1 MMAVMSVALMDG
13 DTRAEY
19 EHDIDVA
26 LAGSFPA
33 SDPLPWTLGVS
44 EMREPHLARPH
55 AAAEDVIVDSSAA
68 RRRLASFAELFGLL
82 MLVPIAIL
90 LIGMPIAAAVRAAV
104 AVVMRL
110 NP

>member
-1 MMAVMSVALMDG
+1 MSVTLLDRQ
-13 DTRAEY
+13 TRAEY

-33 SDPLPWTLGVS
+33 SDPLPWTLGVPDT
-44 EMREPHLARPH
+44 REVTHQRMPRAARV
-55 AAAEDVIVDSSAA
+55 DVIVGGSATS
-68 RRRLASFAELFGLL
+68 RRLRSFAELFGLL

-90 LIGMPIAAAVRAAV
+90 LIGLPIAAAVRAAV